1 MSMEKIAYIIGEQ
14 FLYWSPL
21 ILAIAVVAALCAFVA
36 LHLGTG
42 GKTLGTFLV
51 LPLSLVLGLLLGRL
65 IHWYCR
71 PDAYES
77 LSAAMSDFTG
87 GSYALTGVAAGV
99 LASLGIARLL
109 RALDNLPK
117 ALDCA
122 ALAGMLG
129 ICVGRFNHMFNA
141 NDRGQVVTTI
151 TELPLVY
158 PVENTIT
165 GELEYR
171 FAAFMVQ
178 AIVAGTLFV
187 VLTAFYLIGKGRKK
201 LRDGD
206 TCLLVAL
213 CYGASQVLLDSTR
226 YDSLFLRSNG
236 FVSMVQILGAV
247 IMAVSIVLFSIRMV
261 KANGFKWWFVAL
273 WTGIVGL
280 LTCAGIMEYLVQ
292 RRGNEAATFY
302 NVMSLSL
309 LGVVG
314 ITVAIRILAVRGEQ
328 KKKLDGTTAEAM

>member
-1 MSMEKIAYIIGEQ
+1 
-14 FLYWSPL
+14 
-21 ILAIAVVAALCAFVA
+21 
-36 LHLGTG
+36 
-42 GKTLGTFLV
+42 
-51 LPLSLVLGLLLGRL
+51 
-65 IHWYCR
+65 
-71 PDAYES
+71 
-77 LSAAMSDFTG
+77 
-87 GSYALTGVAAGV
+87 
-99 LASLGIARLL
+99 
-109 RALDNLPK
+109 
-117 ALDCA
+117 
-122 ALAGMLG
+122 
-129 ICVGRFNHMFNA
+129 MFSK
-141 NDRGQVVTTI
+141 RTI
-151 TELPLVY
+151 
-158 PVENTIT
+158 
-165 GELEYR
+165 
-171 FAAFMVQ
+171 
-178 AIVAGTLFV
+178 
-187 VLTAFYLIGKGRKK
+187 
-201 LRDGD
+201 
-206 TCLLVAL
+206 CLLVAL

-261 KANGFKWWFVAL
+261 KTNGFKWWFVAL

>member
-1 MSMEKIAYIIGEQ
+1 M
-14 FLYWSPL
+14 
-21 ILAIAVVAALCAFVA
+21 
-36 LHLGTG
+36 T
-42 GKTLGTFLV
+42 
-51 LPLSLVLGLLLGRL
+51 
-65 IHWYCR
+65 
-71 PDAYES
+71 
-77 LSAAMSDFTG
+77 DFSG

-99 LASLGIARLL
+99 LAALGIARLI

-178 AIVAGTLFV
+178 AIVAGTLFA

-247 IMAVSIVLFSIRMV
+247 IMAVAIVLFSIRMV

-280 LTCAGIMEYLVQ
+280 LTCAGIMEYFVQ

-302 NVMSLSL
+302 NVMSVSL
-309 LGVVG
+309 LGVVA

-328 KKKLDGTTAEAM
+328 KAAMPKIAE

>member
-1 MSMEKIAYIIGEQ
+1 MEKIAFIIGEQ

-122 ALAGMLG
+122 SLAGMLG

-178 AIVAGTLFV
+178 AIVAGTLFA
-187 VLTAFYLIGKGRKK
+187 VLPSISSVRAERSCVTAIPA
-201 LRDGD
+201 
-206 TCLLVAL
+206 CWSL
-213 CYGASQVLLDSTR
+213 CATAQARCCWTAPVT
-226 YDSLFLRSNG
+226 
-236 FVSMVQILGAV
+236 ILC
-247 IMAVSIVLFSIRMV
+247 S
-261 KANGFKWWFVAL
+261 
-273 WTGIVGL
+273 
-280 LTCAGIMEYLVQ
+280 C
-292 RRGNEAATFY
+292 AATALSALFRCSVHWHWDWSAY
-302 NVMSLSL
+302 CSLCGWSSAMASSGGTL
-309 LGVVG
+309 PCGWSSVHWWDWAA
-314 ITVAIRILAVRGEQ
+314 IWSTMCSATAIRRYLPIA
-328 KKKLDGTTAEAM
+328 A

>member
-1 MSMEKIAYIIGEQ
+1 MEKIAFIIGEQ

-21 ILAIAVVAALCAFVA
+21 ILMIAVFAALCAFVA
-36 LHLGTG
+36 LHLAVG
-42 GKTLGTFLV
+42 GKTLGTFVV
-51 LPLSLVLGLLLGRL
+51 LPLALMLGLLLGRVV
-65 IHWYCR
+65 HWYCR

-77 LSAAMSDFTG
+77 ISAAVSDFSG
-87 GSYALTGVAAGV
+87 GSYALTGVVAGV
-99 LASLGIARLL
+99 LASLCIARLI

-122 ALAGMLG
+122 ALAGLLG

-165 GELEYR
+165 GGLEYR

-178 AIVAGTLFV
+178 AIVAGGLFV
-187 VLTAFYLIGKGRKK
+187 ILTAFYLIGKGRKK

-206 TCLLVAL
+206 TCLLAAL

-247 IMAVSIVLFSIRMV
+247 IMAVAIVLFSVRMV
-261 KANGFKWWFVAL
+261 KANRFKWWYVAL

-280 LTCAGIMEYLVQ
+280 LTCAGIMEYFVQ
-292 RRGNEAATFY
+292 RRGNEAASFY

-309 LGVVG
+309 LGVVA
-314 ITVAIRILAVRGEQ
+314 ITVVIRILAVRGEERR
-328 KKKLDGTTAEAM
+328 KVGRKVPKTAE